1 MSSFIVCCWL
11 FATKATILPAGST
24 NGECVVYK
32 VEKLA
37 HNHRNEV
44 KLNPIKVIRAWLLP
58 KLNSVHHAL
67 CLAGSDALGIRHC
80 RKQRWSKLSFFKY
93 FFLIGNV
100 NAAGQK
106 SILHAA
112 TYKSDKPKEPWCQSH
127 TWRLLVVDVALL
139 LLGWMQQTS
148 NEKILVRKRRWD
160 F

>member
-1 MSSFIVCCWL
+1 MISFIRLLLIIRNQSHNPSVWINKWGMCSVQWL
-11 FATKATILPAGST
+11 KSLHTTTGM
-24 NGECVVYK
+24 
-32 VEKLA
+32 KL
-37 HNHRNEV
+37 

-93 FFLIGNV
+93 FFLIGSV

-112 TYKSDKPKEPWCQSH
+112 TYKSDKSKEP
-127 TWRLLVVDVALL
+127 
-139 LLGWMQQTS
+139 
-148 NEKILVRKRRWD
+148 
-160 F
+160 